1 MSNVLRQLT
10 ASSAFLILH
19 ENLEKWLTLYD
30 KNTCDEN
37 IATGCEI
44 IELSARL
51 QGQLFRLLSICA
63 SEGGGYDGLGGI
75 KSRLLPLLGSGILA
89 AGISAPMSTF
99 SAEEKPSASKTC
111 KPLREKSPDGSDPV
125 ITQQEPSFV
134 GSETE
139 CANVEKNRRKHPTRG
154 TTQDKHFQELQ
165 SKLKSLEQE
174 NERLQN
180 KLMQTDQ
187 GARRSAQSTGKS
199 ATRSSDSLDAYPG
212 ERISGNTHGSLNGIS
227 PLSTQDPIQRSRQQL
242 VVMRF
247 NELFS
252 GGRIEAMNL
261 LRRYSNDHDMNQ
273 SIIFNAIMESFNVAR
288 AHFRAY
294 RNRLRTKM
302 ASTTNP
308 PTSET
313 LDELMQS
320 HINVHGSFAANL
332 PAMTQEVLLA
342 MEQHS
347 PRLQRPSEAL
357 GFEIISDFI
366 HEACKLAW
374 ECSVLAHPIDVYR
387 PAFVNEVI
395 DDSKYRRSHDSSYS
409 AVLVHHHIWPCLV
422 QDGSVIAKGEVCTRR
437 GRHSYSTR
445 HVSPEAI
452 KRSTSVRPHCNTRS
466 SSPRKN
472 SASQRS
478 EVQPKVTRP
487 DRRTIVGTTRH

>member
-1 MSNVLRQLT
+1 
-10 ASSAFLILH
+10 
-19 ENLEKWLTLYD
+19 

-37 IATGCEI
+37 IATGCEL
-44 IELSARL
+44 IELNARL

-63 SEGGGYDGLGGI
+63 SEGEGYDGLGGI
-75 KSRLLPLLGSGILA
+75 KSRLLPLLGSGLLA
-89 AGISAPMSTF
+89 TGITAPMSIF
-99 SAEEKPSASKTC
+99 SAEEKPSDNKAC
-111 KPLREKSPDGSDPV
+111 KPPCEKSPGGSDPV
-125 ITQQEPSFV
+125 VTQLEPSFV
-134 GSETE
+134 GSE
-139 CANVEKNRRKHPTRG
+139 
-154 TTQDKHFQELQ
+154 
-165 SKLKSLEQE
+165 LKSLEQE

-180 KLMQTDQ
+180 KLIQADQ
-187 GARRSAQSTGKS
+187 GARRSAQPTGKS
-199 ATRSSDSLDAYPG
+199 GTRASDSLEAYSG

-227 PLSTQDPIQRSRQQL
+227 PLSTHDPIQRSRQQL

-273 SIIFNAIMESFNVAR
+273 SIVFNAIMESFNVAR

-302 ASTTNP
+302 ATTTNP
-308 PTSET
+308 PSSET
-313 LDELMQS
+313 LDELVQS

-347 PRLQRPSEAL
+347 PRLQSPSEAL
-357 GFEIISDFI
+357 GFEIIGDFI

-387 PAFVNEVI
+387 PAFANEVI

-437 GRHSYSTR
+437 GRPSYSTR
-445 HVSPEAI
+445 HV
-452 KRSTSVRPHCNTRS
+452 
-466 SSPRKN
+466 
-472 SASQRS
+472 
-478 EVQPKVTRP
+478 
-487 DRRTIVGTTRH
+487 